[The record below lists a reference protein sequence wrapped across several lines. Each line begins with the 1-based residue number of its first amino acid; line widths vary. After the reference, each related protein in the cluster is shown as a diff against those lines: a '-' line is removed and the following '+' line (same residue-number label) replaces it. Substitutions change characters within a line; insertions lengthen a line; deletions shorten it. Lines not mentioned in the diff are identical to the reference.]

1 MLSNCLAWKRRKS
14 SKINKPARMGS
25 MEKIRR
31 IASRSGS
38 GQSVCSN
45 TQKMEDEQSMDHP
58 SAPPVVAAEGSAR
71 PIRMLDER
79 SSSLFSVQAKIDR
92 QEANRNRAQALF
104 SQVDQQ
110 MEIQHKFNGRRP
122 SSGIIDSSWYCSRW
136 DENIKWAFDLRSRR
150 RKNTMYE
157 STLRWRKNIA
167 KRQNWTGQFEFE
179 VFIAMEL
186 VEVYVLV
193 PTTPNTQSTHYEG
206 RTTALEISSNNHVQS
221 CFISARSWSK
231 RGATPLAILP
241 PKSS

>member
-58 SAPPVVAAEGSAR
+58 SAPPVVAADGSAR

-122 SSGIIDSSWYCSRW
+122 SSGIIDSPWYSSRW
-136 DENIKWAFDLRSRR
+136 DETLNELSTSDRVVVRTR
-150 RKNTMYE
+150 CM

-206 RTTALEISSNNHVQS
+206 RTTALEISSNNHLQS

>member
-58 SAPPVVAAEGSAR
+58 SAPPAVAAEGSAR

-136 DENIKWAFDLRSRR
+136 DENIKWAFDLQSRR

-157 STLRWRKNIA
+157 YPAVTETYSKETKLNWSVRIRSLYCHGTCWSLCSGSNNTEHPIDALWGPHYSLGNFQQQSCAELLHLRA
-167 KRQNWTGQFEFE
+167 K
-179 VFIAMEL
+179 L
-186 VEVYVLV
+186 VEKGSY
-193 PTTPNTQSTHYEG
+193 TSCDST
-206 RTTALEISSNNHVQS
+206 S
-221 CFISARSWSK
+221 
-231 RGATPLAILP
+231 
-241 PKSS
+241 